1 MGDLRAMKRRATG
14 LLLVAVVVYVVARSL
29 EGDSTGWGYVRAT
42 AEAAMVGG
50 LADWFAVTA
59 LFRHPL
65 RLPIPHTAIIPKR
78 KDAIGNALGE
88 FVQSNFMSG
97 EVVSARVEAARPAQ
111 RVGRWL
117 SKPESATT
125 VATQLGAAL
134 TGVSEV
140 LDDEQV
146 QSAID
151 EVVIDRLSRLDAA
164 NGLATAIEAVT
175 DGRHHDVLVD
185 ALSRV
190 TLDYLIHNQATLR
203 TLVSDESPWWVP
215 SVLDDAVFRRLHEAA
230 YNVVS
235 AIRYERDHPARQ
247 ALDRQ
252 LASLVARLRTD
263 DVLRR
268 KVATAVGNVLEHP
281 DVREV
286 SATIG
291 RELKRFVVTE
301 MNSPQSPARSR
312 VERALVE
319 FGQRILTDPNLE
331 GSVDAWLTRAAVHIS
346 DQLRPEVVELISS
359 TVERWDPQDTSL
371 RLEQQIGRDLQ
382 FIRINGTLVGGLAG
396 LAIHTVGHTLL

>member
-1 MGDLRAMKRRATG
+1 MKRRATG
-14 LLLVAVVVYVVARSL
+14 LLLLAVVVYVVSRSL
-29 EGDSTGWGYVRAT
+29 EADSSGWGYVRAT

-78 KDAIGNALGE
+78 KDAIGDALGD
-88 FVQSNFMSG
+88 FVQGNFMSA
-97 EVVSARVEAARPAQ
+97 EVVSARVAAAQPAR
-111 RVGRWL
+111 RVGGWL
-117 SKPESATT
+117 SKPESATA
-125 VATQLGAAL
+125 VAAQLGSAL
-134 TGVSEV
+134 TGVAEV

-146 QSAID
+146 QTAID
-151 EVVIDRLSRLDAA
+151 EVVIDRLSRLDAS

-175 DGRHHDVLVD
+175 DGRHHEVLVD

-190 TLDYLIHNQATLR
+190 TLDYLIHNQDTLR
-203 TLVSDESPWWVP
+203 NLVDDESPWWVP
-215 SVLDDAVFRRLHEAA
+215 SVIDDAVFRRLHEAA

-235 AIRYERDHPARQ
+235 AIRYEKDHPARQ

-252 LASLVARLRTD
+252 LVSLVARLRTD

-268 KVATAVGNVLEHP
+268 KVATAVGNILEHP

-301 MNSPQSPARSR
+301 MNDPSSAARSR

-319 FGQRILTDPNLE
+319 FGERILADPELE
-331 GSVDAWLTRAAVHIS
+331 RSVDVWLTRAAVHVS
-346 DQLRPEVVELISS
+346 DQMRPEVAGLISS
-359 TVERWDPQDTSL
+359 TVERWDPEDTSQ

-396 LAIHTVGHTLL
+396 LLIHTIGHTLL

>member
-1 MGDLRAMKRRATG
+1 MKRRATG
-14 LLLVAVVVYVVARSL
+14 LLLAAVVVYVVARSL

-111 RVGRWL
+111 RVGGWL
-117 SKPESATT
+117 SKPEAATSL
-125 VATQLGAAL
+125 ATQLGAAL
-134 TGVSEV
+134 TGISEV

-151 EVVIDRLSRLDAA
+151 EVIIDRLSRLDAA

-190 TLDYLIHNQATLR
+190 TLDYLIHNQDTLR

-252 LASLVARLRTD
+252 LASLVTRLRTD

-301 MNSPQSPARSR
+301 MNNPQSPARSR
-312 VERALVE
+312 VETALVE
-319 FGQRILTDPNLE
+319 FGQRILTDPSLE
-331 GSVDAWLTRAAVHIS
+331 ASVDAWLTRAAVHIS